1 MEEAVSN
8 VAIMKKIGKQVRQ
21 IIGTQD
27 QLPSFFPVFN
37 FFLVKLKLLR
47 KLSAFMLLGLT
58 LTSYMMVAFKKN
70 NKFQKTTKTA
80 KTIKS
85 IDVS

>member
-8 VAIMKKIGKQVRQ
+8 AAIMKKIGKQVRQ
-21 IIGTQD
+21 IIGTQH

-47 KLSAFMLLGLT
+47 KLSAFLLLGLT
-58 LTSYMMVAFKKN
+58 LTSYVIVAFKKS
-70 NKFQKTTKTA
+70 NKYYKTTKTT

-85 IDVS
+85 VDVC